1 MILAQD
7 AVELLMRQLSGLKHQ
22 MRERERSL
30 KDYEIECEECD
41 ETTYVASYKKP
52 TFCPVCGRRAEA
64 EEVQE

>member
-1 MILAQD
+1 
-7 AVELLMRQLSGLKHQ
+7 